1 MEREMKKDMS
11 KQLISRRATL
21 RLLGAAG
28 ATAFVGL
35 SGGRVF
41 ERLPLGRRGV
51 ASTAS
56 AASCVVRPQLTEGP
70 YFVDEKLNR
79 SDIRT
84 DPTTG
89 ALRPGVPLVLN
100 FNVSAVSGNSCAPL
114 PNAYVDVWHCDAL
127 GTYSDVT
134 GARGLKFLRGYQV
147 TDSNGA
153 ARFTTIYPGWY
164 SGRAVHIHFKIRM
177 FNGSQE
183 TYEFTSQFFFPDS
196 INNQVYAQ
204 SPYSSKGSPDTPN
217 SRDGIYNG
225 GGSQLL
231 LTPTASG
238 QGYAATLDISLEGI
252 TVTPSTPPE
261 VFNAAVSGKQLLVL
275 GQDFSAGAVLLMDG
289 EKQKKTG
296 NDESNPTSLLIA
308 RKSGKKITPGQ
319 TVVLQ
324 VRNPDGQVS
333 NEFSFTR
340 PAG

>member
-1 MEREMKKDMS
+1 MKKNTS
-11 KQLISRRATL
+11 KPLMSRRATL

-28 ATAFVGL
+28 ASAFVGL
-35 SGGRVF
+35 SGGRLI
-41 ERLPLGRRGV
+41 ERLPVGRRGV
-51 ASTAS
+51 AAGAQ

-89 ALRPGVPLVLN
+89 AARPGVPLILN
-100 FNVSAVSGNSCAPL
+100 FNVSATSGSSCVPL

-134 GARGLKFLRGYQV
+134 GAVGRKYLRGYQV

-153 ARFTTIYPGWY
+153 AQFTTIYPGWY

-177 FNGSQE
+177 FSGSQK

-196 INNQVYAQ
+196 INQQVYTQ
-204 SPYSSKGSPDTPN
+204 SPYNSKGNPDTPN

-238 QGYAATLDISLEGI
+238 QGYAATLDISLAGI
-252 TVTPSTPPE
+252 TVTPSAEPQI
-261 VFNAAVSGKQLLVL
+261 FNAAVSGKQLLVL

-289 EKQKKTG
+289 VKQKKTF

-308 RKSGKKITPGQ
+308 RKSGKQLAVGQ
-319 TVVLQ
+319 AVTLQ
-324 VRNPDGQVS
+324 VRNADGQVS
-333 NEFSFTR
+333 NEFPFTR
-340 PAG
+340 AA

>member
-1 MEREMKKDMS
+1 MEERMKKDMS
-11 KQLISRRATL
+11 KQLLSRRATL

-28 ATAFVGL
+28 ASALVGL
-35 SGGRVF
+35 SGGRLI
-41 ERLPLGRRGV
+41 ERLPVGRRGLS
-51 ASTAS
+51 AEAS

-89 ALRPGVPLVLN
+89 ALRPGVPLILN
-100 FNVSAVSGNSCAPL
+100 FNVSAVSGSSCVPL

-127 GTYSDVT
+127 GTYSDVA
-134 GARGLKFLRGYQV
+134 GARGQKFLRGYQV
-147 TDSNGA
+147 TDSSGA
-153 ARFTTIYPGWY
+153 AQFTTIYPGWY
-164 SGRAVHIHFKIRM
+164 SGRAVHIHFKIRL
-177 FNGSQE
+177 FAGSQK

-196 INNQVYAQ
+196 INNQVYTK
-204 SPYSSKGSPDTPN
+204 SPYNTKGNADTSN

-252 TVTPSTPPE
+252 TITPSTPPQIL
-261 VFNAAVSGKQLLVL
+261 NATVSGKQLLVL
-275 GQDFSAGAVLLMDG
+275 GENFDSGVKLLMDG
-289 EKQKKTG
+289 VKQKKTFP
-296 NDESNPTSLLIA
+296 DDANPTSLLIA
-308 RKSGKKITPGQ
+308 RKSGNKITPGQ
-319 TVVLQ
+319 TIMLQ
-324 VRNPDGQVS
+324 VRNSDGQES

-340 PAG
+340 PVA